1 MELFRNRT
9 LKNMY
14 ENFISNTIF
23 TIFKCKY
30 CNLESCTLHYKFDCS
45 CKNRRIIK
53 CKECHIFNVELDILM
68 QGANE
73 EARLYI
79 LNFVRDFF
87 AISNITLK
95 FFHDFNGNTEISIEN
110 LHEITWDF
118 QNFMAQ
124 EKGKLLSFC
133 LKQCLLLLK
142 LIKVKKDLHTNY
154 K

>member
-23 TIFKCKY
+23 TIFKCRY

-45 CKNRRIIK
+45 CKNCRIIK
-53 CKECHIFNVELDILM
+53 CKEYHNFNIELDILM
-68 QGANE
+68 QGASQ

-87 AISNITLK
+87 TISNIMLK
-95 FFHDFNGNTEISIEN
+95 FFYGFSSKTEISIEN
-110 LHEITWDF
+110 IHEITWDF
-118 QNFMAQ
+118 RKFHSTK
-124 EKGKLLSFC
+124 KGKVVEPLSKTMSFIV
-133 LKQCLLLLK
+133 KIKKSKKGFIYK
-142 LIKVKKDLHTNY
+142 L
-154 K
+154 